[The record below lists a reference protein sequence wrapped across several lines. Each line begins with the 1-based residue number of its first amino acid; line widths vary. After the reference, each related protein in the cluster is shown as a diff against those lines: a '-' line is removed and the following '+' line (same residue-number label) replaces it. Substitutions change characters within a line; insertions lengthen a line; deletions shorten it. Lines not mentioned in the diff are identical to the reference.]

1 MLAGGR
7 AQEAPFDEPRPRPD
21 VDRWTARPLDS
32 ARRPPLKHKSLARTA
47 ALHCSGRASRPLGL
61 RTLASPR
68 QDWRMTQPAF
78 DFTKLSPEERL
89 DLIGEIWDSLENE
102 ALPISQE
109 LQAELDRRLADLE
122 ENPSDGRPAAEV
134 IARIR
139 ATLR

>member
-1 MLAGGR
+1 
-7 AQEAPFDEPRPRPD
+7 
-21 VDRWTARPLDS
+21 
-32 ARRPPLKHKSLARTA
+32 
-47 ALHCSGRASRPLGL
+47 
-61 RTLASPR
+61 
-68 QDWRMTQPAF
+68 MTQPAF

-122 ENPSDGRPAAEV
+122 ENPSNGRPAAEV

-139 ATLR
+139 AMLR